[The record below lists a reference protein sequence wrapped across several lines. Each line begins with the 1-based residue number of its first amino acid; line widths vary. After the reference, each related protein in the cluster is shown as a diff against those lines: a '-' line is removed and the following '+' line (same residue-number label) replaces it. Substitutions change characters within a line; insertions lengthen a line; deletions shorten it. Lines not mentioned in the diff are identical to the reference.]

1 MLSNLRV
8 IAVVSVCLLLPVE
21 LSAQMSFKK
30 VEARTAYGKAE
41 EGKKGKLIVS
51 GDVIRFV
58 KDNERDEYF
67 SIPSDAVTEVF
78 YSRNSGRRM
87 KTAIIGGVV
96 FLPILLTG
104 FMKGKKHYMT
114 LSFDDGGDIVG
125 AVEFKLDKKNYRGIL
140 RSVEQVSH
148 TELVF
153 DQEGIKD
160 EKETVAS
167 RSGTQNNSQAILEI
181 SSEPKGAEIEI
192 DGAFAGTTPRTKR
205 LNPGEY
211 KIKISRNGYKTWEK
225 KVRVTANEEF
235 PLSVQLEKK

>member
-1 MLSNLRV
+1 MLSNLPV
-8 IAVVSVCLLLPVE
+8 IAVVSVSLLLPVE
-21 LSAQMSFKK
+21 LAAQMSFKK

-41 EGKKGKLIVS
+41 EGKKGKLIIS

-78 YSRNSGRRM
+78 YSRVSGRRI
-87 KTAIIGGVV
+87 KSAIFVSV
-96 FLPILLTG
+96 FLLFT
-104 FMKGKKHYMT
+104 KGKKHYMT

-140 RSVEQVSH
+140 RAVEQVSDVD
-148 TELVF
+148 LVF

-167 RSGTQNNSQAILEI
+167 RSDDVQSNMAVLDI
-181 SSEPKGAEIEI
+181 SSEPRNAKIEI
-192 DGAFAGTTPRTKR
+192 DGAFVGTTPSTKR
-205 LNPGEY
+205 LDPGEY
-211 KIKISRNGYKTWEK
+211 KIKISRNGYKTWER

>member
-8 IAVVSVCLLLPVE
+8 IAVVSVCLVLPVE
-21 LSAQMSFKK
+21 LCAQMSFKK
-30 VEARTAYGKAE
+30 VEVRTTYGKAE

-51 GDVIRFV
+51 GNAIRFV

-78 YSRNSGRRM
+78 YSRVSGRRI
-87 KTAIIGGVV
+87 KTAIFVNI
-96 FLPILLTG
+96 FLL
-104 FMKGKKHYMT
+104 FSKGKKHYLT

-140 RSVEQVSH
+140 RAVEQVSDVD
-148 TELVF
+148 LVF

-167 RSGTQNNSQAILEI
+167 RSDAVQSNMAVLDI
-181 SSEPKGAEIEI
+181 SSEPRNAKIEI
-192 DGAFAGTTPRTKR
+192 DGAFVGTTPSTKR
-205 LNPGEY
+205 LDPGEY